1 MATDG
6 SITDRDKMA
15 FEERMY
21 MENLLNSRF
30 NFFILFFSAVI
41 VGAITAYEKNP
52 IISVIIFT
60 AGFIILHR
68 TRKTIIR
75 CQIKFNIILDYL
87 LPDWHTNNQVNQ
99 IMKGIQD
106 KYSIYFAKHSE
117 IINKIKEKAEETK
130 EDKYFLKKI
139 KKSESE
145 RNKIGF
151 SIPTLCLVT
160 LVLLD
165 ITILVPIVLNILKE
179 LKIWTP

>member
-1 MATDG
+1 METDG

-30 NFFILFFSAVI
+30 NFFIMFFSAVI
-41 VGAITAYEKNP
+41 VGAITAYDIHP
-52 IISVIIFT
+52 LISAAILT
-60 AGFIILHR
+60 TGFIILHR

-99 IMKGIQD
+99 IITGAQNKKTCD
-106 KYSIYFAKHSE
+106 FAKHSE
-117 IINKIKEKAEETK
+117 IINKIKE
-130 EDKYFLKKI
+130 EDEDFFKKI
-139 KKSESE
+139 KKSKSE
-145 RNKIGF
+145 KNKIGF
-151 SIPTLCLVT
+151 SIPTICLVT

-165 ITILVPIVLNILKE
+165 ITVLVLFVLDVLGI
-179 LKIWTP
+179 